1 MNKFIN
7 PNPKVSIHA
16 LSFVEN
22 LRGAL
27 RSLVKLRHE
36 VGRAKISLKNDNF
49 NFAVWLS
56 ILSFMTRKICA
67 LYLGHTDYD
76 FHFKDIQFSFTRKDF
91 QNE

>member
-16 LSFVEN
+16 LAFVEN
-22 LRGAL
+22 LRGAI
-27 RSLVKLRHE
+27 RSLVKLRYE
-36 VGRAKISLKNDNF
+36 VDSTKISSKNDDF
-49 NFAVWLS
+49 NYIVWLS

-76 FHFKDIQFSFTRKDF
+76 FQFKDIQFSLIRKDS
-91 QNE
+91 QGE